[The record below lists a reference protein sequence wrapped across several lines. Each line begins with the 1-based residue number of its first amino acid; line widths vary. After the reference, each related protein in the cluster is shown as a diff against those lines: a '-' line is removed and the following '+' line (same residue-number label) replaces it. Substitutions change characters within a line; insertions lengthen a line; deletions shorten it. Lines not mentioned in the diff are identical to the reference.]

1 MTAVVTLRELRETAR
16 HGARRLAGL
25 TVYDASFARALDA
38 GGLDFLLVGDSLGM
52 TVQGHDSTRPVTM
65 DDMVYHTR
73 CAARGVQRAF
83 LISDMPF
90 MSFRDAP
97 MALEHAARLMQEG
110 GARMVKLEAS
120 LDQAE
125 IVQALAEHGMP
136 VCAHLGL
143 RPQSLER
150 LERARMHGRDPLE
163 AEELQATACELEQAG
178 ADVLLLECVAASLA
192 QSITDKAEIPVIGI
206 GSGPHCDGQVL
217 VLHDLLGLTDP
228 MPRHARCFLGD
239 GEGQGPSIEAAVRA
253 YAQAVQSGRFP

>member
-1 MTAVVTLRELRETAR
+1 MAAAVTLRELQEIAR
-16 HGARRLAGL
+16 RGERRLAGL
-25 TVYDASFARALDA
+25 TVYDASFARVLDA

-52 TVQGHDSTRPVTM
+52 TVQGHGSTRPVTM

-73 CAARGVQRAF
+73 CAARGVERSF

-90 MSFRDAP
+90 MSFREVP
-97 MALEHAARLMQEG
+97 MALDHAAQLVQEG

-125 IVQALAEHGMP
+125 IVRALSEHGVP

-150 LERARMHGRDPLE
+150 LERARMYGHDPCE
-163 AEELQATACELEQAG
+163 ADELQATARELEQAG
-178 ADVLLLECVAASLA
+178 ANLLLLECVAGALA
-192 QSITDKAEIPVIGI
+192 QSITDKADIPVIGI
-206 GSGPHCDGQVL
+206 GSGAHCDGQVL
-217 VLHDLLGLTDP
+217 VLYDLLGLTDP

-239 GEGQGPSIEAAVRA
+239 GEGQGSCVETAVRA
-253 YAQAVQSGRFP
+253 YVQAVRSGRFP

>member
-1 MTAVVTLRELRETAR
+1 MTAAVTLRELRETAR
-16 HGARRLAGL
+16 RGERRLAGL

-90 MSFRDAP
+90 MSFQDVP

-125 IVQALAEHGMP
+125 IVQALAERGMP

-150 LERARMHGRDPLE
+150 VRMHGHDPRE
-163 AEELQATACELEQAG
+163 AEELQATARELEQTG
-178 ADVLLLECVAASLA
+178 ADVLLLECVVGSLA
-192 QSITDKAEIPVIGI
+192 QSITDEADIPVIGI

-228 MPRHARCFLGD
+228 MPRHARCFLGV
-239 GEGQGPSIEAAVRA
+239 GEGQGSSIEAAVRA